1 VCDVVFAPRLASVWS
16 PGEALKLALTRRK
29 ATAGLEDSP
38 PDKVNDVW
46 GREQWDKEVGDEGQ
60 WSQRLQENDVML
72 LHMLRLAET
81 ELPSGTTLA
90 ERLVVLEKLNSV
102 DERAAILREQ
112 LHSINEAVSA
122 VEASAQLKRLLATT
136 VECLNFMRSGVKKKS
151 LKASINFQFLIDPG
165 ITGLE
170 QVRVFGLDRITAS
183 VLCRLVCIGSLNLYW
198 PAAQNGKPTKEA
210 GRRAHAKAYPR
221 RLRLRRSVVL

>member
-1 VCDVVFAPRLASVWS
+1 MWS

-81 ELPSGTTLA
+81 ELPTSF
-90 ERLVVLEKLNSV
+90 S
-102 DERAAILREQ
+102 
-112 LHSINEAVSA
+112 
-122 VEASAQLKRLLATT
+122 
-136 VECLNFMRSGVKKKS
+136 
-151 LKASINFQFLIDPG
+151 
-165 ITGLE
+165 
-170 QVRVFGLDRITAS
+170 
-183 VLCRLVCIGSLNLYW
+183 
-198 PAAQNGKPTKEA
+198 
-210 GRRAHAKAYPR
+210 
-221 RLRLRRSVVL
+221 